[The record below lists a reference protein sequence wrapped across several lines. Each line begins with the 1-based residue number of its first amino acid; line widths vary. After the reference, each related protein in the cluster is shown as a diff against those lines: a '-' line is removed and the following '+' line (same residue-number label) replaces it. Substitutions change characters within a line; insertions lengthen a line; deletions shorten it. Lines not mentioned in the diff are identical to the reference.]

1 MAESIKQKPTRL
13 AGPGLPDF
21 RNLGVM
27 LRVLLVV
34 NLLALLTVA
43 LRADELERL
52 TAELALMA
60 GRVEL
65 PLLLAVLLLYL
76 LGPALRRLG
85 ARAGQA
91 AVFGVASL
99 AVMFSSPLTGAD
111 APALLRALAWSWL
124 AAAIALLYFD
134 YRSWR
139 FTPALAE
146 ARLMALTARIR
157 PHFFFNSLNGVLGVI
172 RSDPRRAERAL
183 EELADLFRALMQ
195 DHRERVP
202 LRDEVELCERY
213 VDLERLRLGDRL
225 SVRWEFGGG
234 GASRGDAGSVA
245 GGAIGKLDP
254 VNATL
259 RGAPGPAAARAEA
272 RASLLEVRASLLEA
286 RVPPLLLQ
294 PLLENAVYHGIEPST
309 EAGEVVVRV
318 DRRGEVLSLEVD
330 NPVCDAVR
338 HHAGNRMALD
348 NIRER
353 LMLFYDLE
361 AGLEIDEGGGRYRV
375 RIRLPYRTSD

>member
-1 MAESIKQKPTRL
+1 MPESIKQKPSRL

-43 LRADELERL
+43 LRADEAERL
-52 TAELALMA
+52 MAELALMA

-99 AVMFSSPLTGAD
+99 AVMISSPLTGAD

-124 AAAIALLYFD
+124 AAAITLLYFD
-134 YRSWR
+134 YRNWR

-225 SVRWEFGGG
+225 SVRWAFGGE
-234 GASRGDAGSVA
+234 GASGGDAGSVA
-245 GGAIGKLDP
+245 GGAIGELDP
-254 VNATL
+254 LNATP
-259 RGAPGPAAARAEA
+259 RAGAGPEAARAEA
-272 RASLLEVRASLLEA
+272 RASLLDA

-361 AGLEIDEGGGRYRV
+361 AGLEIEEGGGRYRV
-375 RIRLPYRTSD
+375 RIRLPYRTRD

>member
-1 MAESIKQKPTRL
+1 MAESIKQKPARL

-43 LRADELERL
+43 LRADDAGRL
-52 TAELALMA
+52 AADLALMA

-76 LGPALRRLG
+76 LGPALLRLR

-91 AVFGVASL
+91 AVFAVASL
-99 AVMFSSPLTGAD
+99 AVMISSPLTGAD

-124 AAAIALLYFD
+124 AAAITLLYFD
-134 YRSWR
+134 YRNWR

-225 SVRWEFGGG
+225 SVRWAFGGE
-234 GASRGDAGSVA
+234 GASGGDAGSVA
-245 GGAIGKLDP
+245 GGAIGELDP
-254 VNATL
+254 VSATL
-259 RGAPGPAAARAEA
+259 RGGAGLEAARAEA
-272 RASLLEVRASLLEA
+272 RASLLDA

-309 EAGEVVVRV
+309 EAGEVVVRGE
-318 DRRGEVLSLEVD
+318 RRGEVLSLEVD

-361 AGLEIDEGGGRYRV
+361 AGLEIEEGGGRYRV
-375 RIRLPYRTSD
+375 RIRLPYRTRD

>member
-134 YRSWR
+134 YRNWR

-225 SVRWEFGGG
+225 SVRWEFGGEE
-234 GASRGDAGSVA
+234 ASGGDAGSMA
-245 GGAIGKLDP
+245 GGAIGELDP
-254 VNATL
+254 VSAAL
-259 RGAPGPAAARAEA
+259 RGAPGPEATRAEA
-272 RASLLEVRASLLEA
+272 RASLLEA

-318 DRRGEVLSLEVD
+318 DRRGEVLRLEVD

-361 AGLEIDEGGGRYRV
+361 AGLEIKEGGGRYRV

>member
-1 MAESIKQKPTRL
+1 MAESIKQKPARL

-43 LRADELERL
+43 LRADEFERL
-52 TAELALMA
+52 AAELALMA
-60 GRVEL
+60 GRLEL

-91 AVFGVASL
+91 GVFGVASL
-99 AVMFSSPLTGAD
+99 AVIISSPLTGAD

-124 AAAIALLYFD
+124 AAAITLLYFD
-134 YRSWR
+134 YRNWR
-139 FTPALAE
+139 YTPALAE

-195 DHRERVP
+195 DNRERVP

-225 SVRWEFGGG
+225 TVRWAFGGE
-234 GASRGDAGSVA
+234 GAAGGDAGSVA
-245 GGAIGKLDP
+245 GGAVGELDS
-254 VNATL
+254 VSATL
-259 RGAPGPAAARAEA
+259 RGAPGPEAARAEA
-272 RASLLEVRASLLEA
+272 RASLLEA

-318 DRRGEVLSLEVD
+318 DRRGEVLRLEVD

>member
-1 MAESIKQKPTRL
+1 MLESIKQKPAGL

-43 LRADELERL
+43 LRADDAGRL
-52 TAELALMA
+52 AAELALMA

-85 ARAGQA
+85 VRAGQA

-99 AVMFSSPLTGAD
+99 AVLASSPLTGTD
-111 APALLRALAWSWL
+111 APALVRALAWSWL

-172 RSDPRRAERAL
+172 RFDPRRAERAL

-195 DHRERVP
+195 DNRERVP

-213 VDLERLRLGDRL
+213 VDLERLRLGERL
-225 SVRWEFGGG
+225 SVRWEFG
-234 GASRGDAGSVA
+234 
-245 GGAIGKLDP
+245 
-254 VNATL
+254 
-259 RGAPGPAAARAEA
+259 PAAGLGPEAAAADARE
-272 RASLLEVRASLLEA
+272 RLLDA

-309 EAGEVVVRV
+309 ETGEVVVRV
-318 DRRGEVLSLEVD
+318 ERRGEVLSLEVD

-361 AGLEIDEGGGRYRV
+361 ASLEIEEGGGRYRV
-375 RIRLPYRTSD
+375 RIRLPYRKSD

>member
-1 MAESIKQKPTRL
+1 MELLRRL
-13 AGPGLPDF
+13 RIDPY
-21 RNLGVM
+21 
-27 LRVLLVV
+27 VL
-34 NLLALLTVA
+34 
-43 LRADELERL
+43 
-52 TAELALMA
+52 
-60 GRVEL
+60 
-65 PLLLAVLLLYL
+65 LLLATV
-76 LGPALRRLG
+76 
-85 ARAGQA
+85 
-91 AVFGVASL
+91 GVAAL
-99 AVMFSSPLTGAD
+99 MPVRGQGAVLFHHVVT
-111 APALLRALAWSWL
+111 
-124 AAAIALLYFD
+124 AAIALLYFD

-225 SVRWEFGGG
+225 SVRWAFGGE
-234 GASRGDAGSVA
+234 GASGGDAGSVA
-245 GGAIGKLDP
+245 GGAIGELDP
-254 VNATL
+254 VNATP
-259 RGAPGPAAARAEA
+259 RAGAGLEAARAEA
-272 RASLLEVRASLLEA
+272 RASLLDA

-361 AGLEIDEGGGRYRV
+361 AGLEIEEGGGRYRV
-375 RIRLPYRTSD
+375 RIRLPYRTRD

>member
-1 MAESIKQKPTRL
+1 MAESIKQKPARL

-225 SVRWEFGGG
+225 SVRWAFGGE
-234 GASRGDAGSVA
+234 GASGGDAGSVA
-245 GGAIGKLDP
+245 GGAIGELDP
-254 VNATL
+254 LNATP
-259 RGAPGPAAARAEA
+259 RAGAGPEAARAEA
-272 RASLLEVRASLLEA
+272 RASLLDA

-361 AGLEIDEGGGRYRV
+361 AGLEIEEGGGRYRV

>member
-1 MAESIKQKPTRL
+1 MAESIKQKPARL

-225 SVRWEFGGG
+225 SVRWAFGGE
-234 GASRGDAGSVA
+234 GASGGDAGSVA
-245 GGAIGKLDP
+245 GGAIGELDP
-254 VNATL
+254 LNATP
-259 RGAPGPAAARAEA
+259 RAGAGPEAARAEA
-272 RASLLEVRASLLEA
+272 RASLLDA

-361 AGLEIDEGGGRYRV
+361 AGLEIEEGGGRYRV
-375 RIRLPYRTSD
+375 RIRLPYRTRD

>member
-1 MAESIKQKPTRL
+1 MAESIKQKPARL

-43 LRADELERL
+43 LRADEFERL
-52 TAELALMA
+52 AAELALMA
-60 GRVEL
+60 GRLEL

-91 AVFGVASL
+91 GVFGVASL
-99 AVMFSSPLTGAD
+99 AVIISSPLTGAD

-124 AAAIALLYFD
+124 AAAITLLYFD
-134 YRSWR
+134 YRNWR
-139 FTPALAE
+139 YTPALAE

-195 DHRERVP
+195 DNRERVP

-225 SVRWEFGGG
+225 TVRWAFGGE
-234 GASRGDAGSVA
+234 GAAGGDAGSVA
-245 GGAIGKLDP
+245 GGAVGELDP
-254 VNATL
+254 VSATL
-259 RGAPGPAAARAEA
+259 RGAPGPEAARAEA
-272 RASLLEVRASLLEA
+272 RASLLEA

-318 DRRGEVLSLEVD
+318 DRRGEVLRLEVD

>member
-1 MAESIKQKPTRL
+1 MAESIKQKPARL

-43 LRADELERL
+43 LRADDAGRL
-52 TAELALMA
+52 AADLALMA

-76 LGPALRRLG
+76 LGPALRRLR

-91 AVFGVASL
+91 AVFAVASL
-99 AVMFSSPLTGAD
+99 AVMISSPLTGAD

-225 SVRWEFGGG
+225 SVRWAFGGE
-234 GASRGDAGSVA
+234 GASGGDAGSVA
-245 GGAIGKLDP
+245 GGAIGELDP
-254 VNATL
+254 LNATP
-259 RGAPGPAAARAEA
+259 RAGAGPEAARAEA
-272 RASLLEVRASLLEA
+272 RASLLDA

-361 AGLEIDEGGGRYRV
+361 AGLEIEEGGGRYRV
-375 RIRLPYRTSD
+375 RIRLPYRTRD

>member
-1 MAESIKQKPTRL
+1 MVQPARHKEKTPPGRRKGMPESIKQKPARL

-34 NLLALLTVA
+34 NLFALLTVA
-43 LRADELERL
+43 LRADEAERL
-52 TAELALMA
+52 VAELALMA

-76 LGPALRRLG
+76 LGPTLRRLS

-91 AVFGVASL
+91 AVFAVASL
-99 AVMFSSPLTGAD
+99 AVVIGSPLTGAD
-111 APALLRALAWSWL
+111 VPALMRALAWSWL

-172 RSDPRRAERAL
+172 RADPRRAERVL
-183 EELADLFRALMQ
+183 EELAGLFRALMQ
-195 DHRERVP
+195 DNRERVP

-213 VDLERLRLGDRL
+213 VDIERLRLDERL
-225 SVRWEFGGG
+225 SVRWVFGDEDEGG
-234 GASRGDAGSVA
+234 VRA
-245 GGAIGKLDP
+245 P
-254 VNATL
+254 V
-259 RGAPGPAAARAEA
+259 AARDA
-272 RASLLEVRASLLEA
+272 LLEA

-294 PLLENAVYHGIEPST
+294 PLLENAVYHGIEPSSA
-309 EAGEVVVRV
+309 AGEVVVRV
-318 DRRGEVLSLEVD
+318 ARRGEVLILEVD
-330 NPVCDAVR
+330 NPVCDAGR

-375 RIRLPYRTSD
+375 RLRLPFRTRD

>member
-1 MAESIKQKPTRL
+1 MAESIKQKPARL

-43 LRADELERL
+43 LRADDAGRL
-52 TAELALMA
+52 AADLALMA

-76 LGPALRRLG
+76 LGPALLRLR

-91 AVFGVASL
+91 AVFAVASL
-99 AVMFSSPLTGAD
+99 AVMISSPLTGAE

-225 SVRWEFGGG
+225 SVRWAFGGE
-234 GASRGDAGSVA
+234 GASGGDAGSVA
-245 GGAIGKLDP
+245 GGAIGELDP
-254 VNATL
+254 VNATP
-259 RGAPGPAAARAEA
+259 RAGAGLEAARAEA
-272 RASLLEVRASLLEA
+272 RASLLDA

-361 AGLEIDEGGGRYRV
+361 AGLEIEEGGGRYRV
-375 RIRLPYRTSD
+375 RIRLPYRTRD

>member
-1 MAESIKQKPTRL
+1 MAESIKQKPARL

-43 LRADELERL
+43 LRADDAGRL
-52 TAELALMA
+52 VADLALMA

-76 LGPALRRLG
+76 LGPALRRLR

-91 AVFGVASL
+91 AVFAVASL
-99 AVMFSSPLTGAD
+99 AVMISSPLTGAD

-124 AAAIALLYFD
+124 AAAITLLYFD
-134 YRSWR
+134 YRNWR

-225 SVRWEFGGG
+225 SVRWAFGGE
-234 GASRGDAGSVA
+234 GASGGDAGSVA
-245 GGAIGKLDP
+245 GGAIGELDP
-254 VNATL
+254 LNATP
-259 RGAPGPAAARAEA
+259 RAGAGPEAARAEA
-272 RASLLEVRASLLEA
+272 RASLLDA

-361 AGLEIDEGGGRYRV
+361 AGLEIEEGGGRYRV
-375 RIRLPYRTSD
+375 RIRLPYRTRD

>member
-1 MAESIKQKPTRL
+1 MAESIKQKPARL

-43 LRADELERL
+43 LRADEFERL
-52 TAELALMA
+52 AAELALMA
-60 GRVEL
+60 GRLEL

-91 AVFGVASL
+91 GVFGVASL
-99 AVMFSSPLTGAD
+99 AVIISSPLTGAD

-124 AAAIALLYFD
+124 AAAITLLYFD
-134 YRSWR
+134 YRNWR
-139 FTPALAE
+139 YTPALAE

-195 DHRERVP
+195 DNRERVP

-225 SVRWEFGGG
+225 TVRWAFGGE
-234 GASRGDAGSVA
+234 GAAGGDAGSVA
-245 GGAIGKLDP
+245 GGAVGELGP
-254 VNATL
+254 VSATL
-259 RGAPGPAAARAEA
+259 RGAPGPEAARAEA
-272 RASLLEVRASLLEA
+272 RASLLEA

-294 PLLENAVYHGIEPST
+294 PLLENAVYHGIEPLT

-318 DRRGEVLSLEVD
+318 DRRGEVLRLEVD

>member
-43 LRADELERL
+43 LRADEFERL
-52 TAELALMA
+52 AAELALMA
-60 GRVEL
+60 GRLEL

-76 LGPALRRLG
+76 LGPALRRPG

-91 AVFGVASL
+91 GVFGVASL
-99 AVMFSSPLTGAD
+99 AVMISSPLTGAD

-124 AAAIALLYFD
+124 AAASALLYFD

-195 DHRERVP
+195 DNRERVP

-225 SVRWEFGGG
+225 TVRWAFGGEEAAG
-234 GASRGDAGSVA
+234 GDAGSVA
-245 GGAIGKLDP
+245 GGAVGELDP
-254 VNATL
+254 VSATL
-259 RGAPGPAAARAEA
+259 RGAPGPEAARAEA
-272 RASLLEVRASLLEA
+272 RASLLAA

-318 DRRGEVLSLEVD
+318 DRRGEVLRLEVD

-375 RIRLPYRTSD
+375 RIHLPYRTSD

>member
-1 MAESIKQKPTRL
+1 MPESIKQKPSRL

-43 LRADELERL
+43 LRADDAGRL
-52 TAELALMA
+52 AADLALMA

-76 LGPALRRLG
+76 LGPALRRLR

-91 AVFGVASL
+91 AVFAVASL
-99 AVMFSSPLTGAD
+99 AVMISSPLTGAD

-124 AAAIALLYFD
+124 AAAITLLYFD
-134 YRSWR
+134 YRNWR

-225 SVRWEFGGG
+225 SVRWAFGGE
-234 GASRGDAGSVA
+234 GASGGDAGSVA
-245 GGAIGKLDP
+245 GGAIGELDP
-254 VNATL
+254 LNATP
-259 RGAPGPAAARAEA
+259 RAGAGPEAARAEA
-272 RASLLEVRASLLEA
+272 RASLLDA

-361 AGLEIDEGGGRYRV
+361 AGLEIEEGGGRYRV

>member
-1 MAESIKQKPTRL
+1 MPESIKQKPARL

-34 NLLALLTVA
+34 NLFALLTVA
-43 LRADELERL
+43 LRADEAERL
-52 TAELALMA
+52 VAELALMA

-76 LGPALRRLG
+76 LGPTLRRLS

-91 AVFGVASL
+91 AVFAVASL
-99 AVMFSSPLTGAD
+99 AVVIGSPLTGAD
-111 APALLRALAWSWL
+111 VPALMRALAWSWL

-172 RSDPRRAERAL
+172 RADPRRAERVL
-183 EELADLFRALMQ
+183 EELAGLFRALMQ
-195 DHRERVP
+195 DNRERVP

-213 VDLERLRLGDRL
+213 VDIERLRLDERL
-225 SVRWEFGGG
+225 SVRWVFGDE
-234 GASRGDAGSVA
+234 GADGVGTH
-245 GGAIGKLDP
+245 GAIG
-254 VNATL
+254 VAA
-259 RGAPGPAAARAEA
+259 GAASVAARDA
-272 RASLLEVRASLLEA
+272 LLEA

-309 EAGEVVVRV
+309 AAGEVVVRV
-318 DRRGEVLSLEVD
+318 ARRGEVLSLEVD
-330 NPVCDAVR
+330 NPVCEAGGL
-338 HHAGNRMALD
+338 HAGNRMALD

-361 AGLEIDEGGGRYRV
+361 AGLEIEEGGGRYRV

>member
-1 MAESIKQKPTRL
+1 MREIIKQKPSPL

-43 LRADELERL
+43 LRADEVVQFVP
-52 TAELALMA
+52 ELALMA

-76 LGPALRRLG
+76 FAPALRRLG
-85 ARAGQA
+85 VRAGQA
-91 AVFGVASL
+91 AVFAVASV
-99 AVMFSSPLTGAD
+99 AVLVTSPLVGGD
-111 APALLRALAWSWL
+111 VSALVRALAWSWL
-124 AAAIALLYFD
+124 AAAIGLIYFD

-139 FTPALAE
+139 YTPALAE
-146 ARLMALTARIR
+146 ARLLALTARIR

-195 DHRERVP
+195 DNRERVP
-202 LRDEVELCERY
+202 LRDEVALCERY
-213 VDLERLRLGDRL
+213 VDLESLRLGERL
-225 SVRWEFGGG
+225 VVRWVFGEAGQ
-234 GASRGDAGSVA
+234 GAAVAPDPGTDA
-245 GGAIGKLDP
+245 
-254 VNATL
+254 L
-259 RGAPGPAAARAEA
+259 RDA
-272 RASLLEVRASLLEA
+272 LLQA

-318 DRRGEVLSLEVD
+318 ARRGDTLRLEVD
-330 NPVCDAVR
+330 NPVRDGGS

-353 LMLFYDLE
+353 LTLFYDLE
-361 AGLEIDEGGGRYRV
+361 AGLEIEQAGGRYRV

>member
-1 MAESIKQKPTRL
+1 M
-13 AGPGLPDF
+13 
-21 RNLGVM
+21 
-27 LRVLLVV
+27 
-34 NLLALLTVA
+34 
-43 LRADELERL
+43 
-52 TAELALMA
+52 
-60 GRVEL
+60 
-65 PLLLAVLLLYL
+65 
-76 LGPALRRLG
+76 
-85 ARAGQA
+85 
-91 AVFGVASL
+91 FGVASL
-99 AVMFSSPLTGAD
+99 AVMFSSPLTGAE

-245 GGAIGKLDP
+245 GGAIGELDP
-254 VNATL
+254 VNATP
-259 RGAPGPAAARAEA
+259 RAGAGLEAARAEA
-272 RASLLEVRASLLEA
+272 RASLLDA

>member
-1 MAESIKQKPTRL
+1 MPESIKQKPARL

-43 LRADELERL
+43 LRADQAERL
-52 TAELALMA
+52 VAELALMA

-85 ARAGQA
+85 ARAGQV
-91 AVFGVASL
+91 AVFAVASL
-99 AVMFSSPLTGAD
+99 AVLVSSPLTGAD

-202 LRDEVELCERY
+202 LRDEVALCERY
-213 VDLERLRLGDRL
+213 VDIERLRLGERL
-225 SVRWEFGGG
+225 LVRWEFA
-234 GASRGDAGSVA
+234 GAGDAGATPSA
-245 GGAIGKLDP
+245 TREALLD
-254 VNATL
+254 AH
-259 RGAPGPAAARAEA
+259 
-272 RASLLEVRASLLEA
+272 
-286 RVPPLLLQ
+286 VPPLLLQ

-309 EAGEVVVRV
+309 ETGEVVVRV
-318 DRRGEVLSLEVD
+318 ARRGEVLSLEVD

-375 RIRLPYRTSD
+375 RIRLPYRTRD

>member
-1 MAESIKQKPTRL
+1 MAESIKQKPARL

-43 LRADELERL
+43 LRADEFERL
-52 TAELALMA
+52 AAELALMA
-60 GRVEL
+60 GRLEL

-76 LGPALRRLG
+76 LGPALRRPG

-91 AVFGVASL
+91 GVFGVASL
-99 AVMFSSPLTGAD
+99 AVIISSPLTGAD

-124 AAAIALLYFD
+124 AAAITLLYFD
-134 YRSWR
+134 YRNWR
-139 FTPALAE
+139 YTPALAE

-195 DHRERVP
+195 DNRERVP

-225 SVRWEFGGG
+225 TVRWAFGGE
-234 GASRGDAGSVA
+234 GAAGGDAGSVA
-245 GGAIGKLDP
+245 GGAVGELGP
-254 VNATL
+254 VSATL
-259 RGAPGPAAARAEA
+259 RGAPGPEAARAEA
-272 RASLLEVRASLLEA
+272 RASLLEA

-318 DRRGEVLSLEVD
+318 DRRGEVLRLEVD

>member
-1 MAESIKQKPTRL
+1 MAESIKQKPARL

-43 LRADELERL
+43 LRADDAGRL
-52 TAELALMA
+52 AADLALMA

-76 LGPALRRLG
+76 LGPALRRLR

-91 AVFGVASL
+91 AVFAVASL
-99 AVMFSSPLTGAD
+99 AVMISSPLTGAD

-124 AAAIALLYFD
+124 AAAITLLYFD
-134 YRSWR
+134 YRNWR

-225 SVRWEFGGG
+225 SVRWAFGGE
-234 GASRGDAGSVA
+234 GASGGDAGSVA
-245 GGAIGKLDP
+245 GGAIGELDP
-254 VNATL
+254 LNATP
-259 RGAPGPAAARAEA
+259 RAGAGPEAARAEA
-272 RASLLEVRASLLEA
+272 RASLLDA

-361 AGLEIDEGGGRYRV
+361 AGLEIEEGGGRYRV
-375 RIRLPYRTSD
+375 RIRLPYRTRD

>member
-1 MAESIKQKPTRL
+1 MAESIKQKPARL

-43 LRADELERL
+43 LRADDAGRL
-52 TAELALMA
+52 AADLALMA

-76 LGPALRRLG
+76 LGPALLRLR

-91 AVFGVASL
+91 AVFAVASL
-99 AVMFSSPLTGAD
+99 AVMISSPLTGAE

-225 SVRWEFGGG
+225 SVRWAFGGE
-234 GASRGDAGSVA
+234 GASGGDAGSVA
-245 GGAIGKLDP
+245 GGAIGGLDP
-254 VNATL
+254 VNATP
-259 RGAPGPAAARAEA
+259 RAGAGLEAARAEA
-272 RASLLEVRASLLEA
+272 RASLLDA

-318 DRRGEVLSLEVD
+318 DRRGEVLRLEVD

-361 AGLEIDEGGGRYRV
+361 AGLEIEEGGGRYRV

>member
-1 MAESIKQKPTRL
+1 MAESIKQKPARL

-43 LRADELERL
+43 LRADEFERL
-52 TAELALMA
+52 AAELALMA
-60 GRVEL
+60 GRLEL

-91 AVFGVASL
+91 GVFGVASL
-99 AVMFSSPLTGAD
+99 AVIISSPLTGAD

-124 AAAIALLYFD
+124 AAAITLLYFD
-134 YRSWR
+134 YRNWR
-139 FTPALAE
+139 YTPALAE

-195 DHRERVP
+195 DNRERVP

-225 SVRWEFGGG
+225 TVRWAFGGE
-234 GASRGDAGSVA
+234 GAAGGDAGSVA
-245 GGAIGKLDP
+245 GGAVGELGP
-254 VNATL
+254 VSATL
-259 RGAPGPAAARAEA
+259 RGAPGPEAARAEA
-272 RASLLEVRASLLEA
+272 RASLLEA

-318 DRRGEVLSLEVD
+318 DRRGEVLRLEVD

>member
-1 MAESIKQKPTRL
+1 MAESIKQKPARL

-43 LRADELERL
+43 LRADEAERL
-52 TAELALMA
+52 MAELALMA

-99 AVMFSSPLTGAD
+99 AVMISSPLTGAD

-225 SVRWEFGGG
+225 SVRWVFGGDE
-234 GASRGDAGSVA
+234 ASGGDAGSVA
-245 GGAIGKLDP
+245 GGAIGELDP
-254 VNATL
+254 VSATL
-259 RGAPGPAAARAEA
+259 RAGAGPEAARAEA
-272 RASLLEVRASLLEA
+272 RASLLDA

-318 DRRGEVLSLEVD
+318 DRRGDVLSLEVD

-375 RIRLPYRTSD
+375 RIRLPYRTRD

>member
-1 MAESIKQKPTRL
+1 MPQSIKQKPARL

-43 LRADELERL
+43 LRADEAERL
-52 TAELALMA
+52 AADLALMA

-76 LGPALRRLG
+76 LGPRLHRLG
-85 ARAGQA
+85 VRLGQA
-91 AVFGVASL
+91 AVFGVASV
-99 AVMFSSPLTGAD
+99 AVLVGSPLTGGD
-111 APALLRALAWSWL
+111 VPALVRALAWSWL
-124 AAAIALLYFD
+124 ATAIGLFYFH

-139 FTPALAE
+139 YTPALAE

-195 DHRERVP
+195 DNRERVP
-202 LRDEVELCERY
+202 LRDEVALCARY
-213 VDLERLRLGDRL
+213 VDLERLRLGERL
-225 SVRWEFGGG
+225 SVRWVLDDQDEDLNAHTVGSADADADPDP
-234 GASRGDAGSVA
+234 GA
-245 GGAIGKLDP
+245 DP
-254 VNATL
+254 AW
-259 RGAPGPAAARAEA
+259 AAAPAA
-272 RASLLEVRASLLEA
+272 LLDA

-309 EAGEVVVRV
+309 AAGEVVVRIA
-318 DRRGEVLSLEVD
+318 RRGDLLRLEVD

-361 AGLEIDEGGGRYRV
+361 AGLEIEADGGRYRV
-375 RIRLPYRTSD
+375 RIQLPYRNTD

>member
-1 MAESIKQKPTRL
+1 MPESIKQKPSRL
-13 AGPGLPDF
+13 AVAGLPDF

-43 LRADELERL
+43 IRGDEFDQLG
-52 TAELALMA
+52 AQLALMA

-76 LGPALRRLG
+76 FSPWLHQCRGHYGPL
-85 ARAGQA
+85 
-91 AVFGVASL
+91 AVFGLASAAVVAS
-99 AVMFSSPLTGAD
+99 APLLGAGG
-111 APALLRALAWSWL
+111 ASLLRALAWSWL
-124 AAAIALLYFD
+124 ASAATLLYFD
-134 YRSWR
+134 YRNRRYS
-139 FTPALAE
+139 PALAE

-195 DHRERVP
+195 DNRERVP
-202 LRDEVELCERY
+202 LGDELALCERY
-213 VDLERLRLGDRL
+213 VDLERLRLGERL
-225 SVRWEFGGG
+225 TVRWVFDG
-234 GASRGDAGSVA
+234 GARADAEGVRHGAALDAGPGSEGREA
-245 GGAIGKLDP
+245 L
-254 VNATL
+254 L
-259 RGAPGPAAARAEA
+259 R
-272 RASLLEVRASLLEA
+272 A

-294 PLLENAVYHGIEPST
+294 PLVENAVYHGIEPST
-309 EAGEVVVRV
+309 EAGEVVVRIA
-318 DRRGEVLSLEVD
+318 RRGEMLRLEVD

-353 LMLFYDLE
+353 LTLFYDLE
-361 AGLEIDEGGGRYRV
+361 AGLEIEQSGGRYRV
-375 RIRLPYRTSD
+375 RIQLPYRTRD

>member
-225 SVRWEFGGG
+225 SVRWAFGGE
-234 GASRGDAGSVA
+234 GASGGDAGSVA
-245 GGAIGKLDP
+245 GGAIGELDP
-254 VNATL
+254 VNATP
-259 RGAPGPAAARAEA
+259 RAGAGPEAARAEA
-272 RASLLEVRASLLEA
+272 RASLLDA

-375 RIRLPYRTSD
+375 RIRLPYRTRD

>member
-1 MAESIKQKPTRL
+1 MAESIKQKPARL

-43 LRADELERL
+43 LRADDAGRL
-52 TAELALMA
+52 AADLALMA

-76 LGPALRRLG
+76 LGPALRRLR

-91 AVFGVASL
+91 AVFAVASL
-99 AVMFSSPLTGAD
+99 AVMISSPLTGAD
-111 APALLRALAWSWL
+111 AAALLRALAWSWL
-124 AAAIALLYFD
+124 AAAITLLYFD
-134 YRSWR
+134 YRNWR

-225 SVRWEFGGG
+225 SVRWAFGGE
-234 GASRGDAGSVA
+234 GASGGDAGSVA
-245 GGAIGKLDP
+245 GGAIGELDP
-254 VNATL
+254 LNATP
-259 RGAPGPAAARAEA
+259 RAGAGPEAARAEA
-272 RASLLEVRASLLEA
+272 RASLLDA

-361 AGLEIDEGGGRYRV
+361 AGLEIEEGGGRYRV
-375 RIRLPYRTSD
+375 RIRLPYRTRD

>member
-1 MAESIKQKPTRL
+1 MAESIKQKPARL

-43 LRADELERL
+43 LRADDAGRL
-52 TAELALMA
+52 AADLALMA

-76 LGPALRRLG
+76 LGPALRRLR

-91 AVFGVASL
+91 AVFAVASL
-99 AVMFSSPLTGAD
+99 AVMISSPLTGAE

-225 SVRWEFGGG
+225 SVRWAFGGE
-234 GASRGDAGSVA
+234 GASGGDAGSVA
-245 GGAIGKLDP
+245 GGAIGELDP
-254 VNATL
+254 VNATP
-259 RGAPGPAAARAEA
+259 RAGAGPEAARAEA
-272 RASLLEVRASLLEA
+272 RASLLDA

-361 AGLEIDEGGGRYRV
+361 AGLEIEEGGGRYRV
-375 RIRLPYRTSD
+375 RIRLPYRTRD

>member
-1 MAESIKQKPTRL
+1 MPESIKQKPSRL

-27 LRVLLVV
+27 LRLLLVV

-43 LRADELERL
+43 LRVDELERL
-52 TAELALMA
+52 AAELALMA

-76 LGPALRRLG
+76 LGPWLRRLR

-91 AVFGVASL
+91 AVFGLASL
-99 AVMFSSPLTGAD
+99 AVMISSPLTGAD
-111 APALLRALAWSWL
+111 AAALLRALAWSWL

-195 DHRERVP
+195 DNRERVP
-202 LRDEVELCERY
+202 LRDEVALCERY
-213 VDLERLRLGDRL
+213 VDLERLRLGERL
-225 SVRWEFGGG
+225 SVCWELGGE
-234 GASRGDAGSVA
+234 GDAGA
-245 GGAIGKLDP
+245 
-254 VNATL
+254 
-259 RGAPGPAAARAEA
+259 APSPTRAA
-272 RASLLEVRASLLEA
+272 LLEA

-318 DRRGEVLSLEVD
+318 ARRGEVLTLEVD

-375 RIRLPYRTSD
+375 RIHLPYRTRA

>member
-1 MAESIKQKPTRL
+1 MAESIKQKPGRL

-76 LGPALRRLG
+76 LGPVLRRLG

-225 SVRWEFGGG
+225 SVRWEFGGEG
-234 GASRGDAGSVA
+234 VSGGDAGSVA
-245 GGAIGKLDP
+245 GGAIGELDP
-254 VNATL
+254 VSATL
-259 RGAPGPAAARAEA
+259 RGAPGPEAARAEA
-272 RASLLEVRASLLEA
+272 RASLLEA

-318 DRRGEVLSLEVD
+318 DRRGEVLRLEVD

>member
-1 MAESIKQKPTRL
+1 MAESIKQKPARL

-43 LRADELERL
+43 LRADEFERL
-52 TAELALMA
+52 AAELALMA
-60 GRVEL
+60 GRLEL

-91 AVFGVASL
+91 GVFGVASL
-99 AVMFSSPLTGAD
+99 AVIISSPLTGAD

-124 AAAIALLYFD
+124 AAAITLLYFD
-134 YRSWR
+134 YRNWR
-139 FTPALAE
+139 YTPALAE

-195 DHRERVP
+195 DNRERVP

-213 VDLERLRLGDRL
+213 VDLERLRLGGRL
-225 SVRWEFGGG
+225 TVRWAFGGE
-234 GASRGDAGSVA
+234 GAAGGDAGSVT
-245 GGAIGKLDP
+245 GGAVGELDS
-254 VNATL
+254 VSATL
-259 RGAPGPAAARAEA
+259 RGAPGPEAARAEA
-272 RASLLEVRASLLEA
+272 RASLLEA

-294 PLLENAVYHGIEPST
+294 PLLENAVYHGIEPLT

-318 DRRGEVLSLEVD
+318 DRRGEVLRLEVD

>member
-1 MAESIKQKPTRL
+1 MAESIKQKPARL

-43 LRADELERL
+43 LRADDAGRL
-52 TAELALMA
+52 AADLALMA

-76 LGPALRRLG
+76 LGPALRRLR

-91 AVFGVASL
+91 AVFAVASL
-99 AVMFSSPLTGAD
+99 AVMISSPLTGAD

-225 SVRWEFGGG
+225 SVRWAFGGE
-234 GASRGDAGSVA
+234 GASGGDAGSVA
-245 GGAIGKLDP
+245 GGAIGELDP
-254 VNATL
+254 VNATP
-259 RGAPGPAAARAEA
+259 RGAPGPEAARAEA
-272 RASLLEVRASLLEA
+272 RASLLDA

-361 AGLEIDEGGGRYRV
+361 AGLEIEEGGGRYRV
-375 RIRLPYRTSD
+375 RIRLPYRTRD